1 VKYDSNR
8 NNDKGRA
15 LTVVAVFVIL
25 VLPFLYVL
33 SSGPTA
39 WMLSRTEGGAEIW
52 NAVYRPLGLVQGT
65 WLDERLGNYMN
76 WWMPPNPLTTAQE
89 EAFP

>member
-1 VKYDSNR
+1 MKYDSNR
-8 NNDKGRA
+8 NDGKGRA
-15 LTVVAVFVIL
+15 LTVVAVFLIL

-52 NAVYRPLGLVQGT
+52 NAVYRPLRLVHET
-65 WLDERLGNYMN
+65 WFDEWLGNYEN
-76 WWMPPNPLTTAQE
+76 WWTPPNPLTTAQE
-89 EAFP
+89 EAAP

>member
-8 NNDKGRA
+8 NDNKGKA
-15 LTVVAVFVIL
+15 LTVAAVFLIL
-25 VLPFLYVL
+25 SLPLLYVL
-33 SSGPTA
+33 SCGPTA

-52 NAVYRPLGLVQGT
+52 NAVYQPLRLVRGT
-65 WLDERLGNYMN
+65 WLEERLGNYVN
-76 WWMPPNPLTTAQE
+76 WWTPPNPLTTAQE